1 MVEPDEHLTFAIPAD
16 WGAWLA
22 AHHNTATEVWIT
34 YWKKGTGQPSID
46 WQQAVVEA
54 LCWGWIDGIRKTVD
68 DQRFK
73 QRFTPRKK
81 GSIWS
86 KINRDHAERLIAEG
100 RMQAMGLRAVQVAQA
115 NGQWDKA
122 YSGGMAG
129 METPAELLAALE
141 QTPAAKAVW
150 EVLDAKNRYAICHRL
165 MAVKRVETRARKAGE
180 FVAMLLRGEKLYP

>member
-81 GSIWS
+81 GSIWR
-86 KINRDHAERLIAEG
+86 K
-100 RMQAMGLRAVQVAQA
+100 LRIVTLVKKFL
-115 NGQWDKA
+115 NSFNKVREK
-122 YSGGMAG
+122 Y
-129 METPAELLAALE
+129 
-141 QTPAAKAVW
+141 
-150 EVLDAKNRYAICHRL
+150 VL
-165 MAVKRVETRARKAGE
+165 
-180 FVAMLLRGEKLYP
+180 